1 MKNPKKPLEDI
12 SKTKEKYSVR
22 YKKPV
27 TEEKEYKCQSC
38 FQNNSVSIEMT
49 FCSETVDVIEDCTVC
64 CNPNSI
70 SYTIENEKVIYFEVV
85 KTY

>member
-1 MKNPKKPLEDI
+1 MAQNLKPIVIFYFL
-12 SKTKEKYSVR
+12 TMYQ
-22 YKKPV
+22 
-27 TEEKEYKCQSC
+27 EKEYKCQSC

-70 SYTIENEKVIYFEVV
+70 SYTVENEKVVYFEVV

>member
-22 YKKPV
+22 YKKLV
-27 TEEKEYKCQSC
+27 TKEKEYKCQSC

-64 CNPNSI
+64 CNPTSI
-70 SYTIENEKVIYFEVV
+70 SYTIENEKVVYFEVV

>member
-1 MKNPKKPLEDI
+1 LNHAKTGTTCNSI
-12 SKTKEKYSVR
+12 SFFYFFTI
-22 YKKPV
+22 PQ
-27 TEEKEYKCQSC
+27 EKEYKCQSC

-49 FCSETVDVIEDCTVC
+49 LCSETVDVIEDCTVC

-70 SYTIENEKVIYFEVV
+70 SYTIENEKVVYFEVV

>member
-1 MKNPKKPLEDI
+1 MKNPKTPLEDI
-12 SKTKEKYSVR
+12 SKTKGKYSVR

-27 TEEKEYKCQSC
+27 AKEKEYKCQSC

-49 FCSETVDVIEDCTVC
+49 FSSETVDVIEDCTVC

-70 SYTIENEKVIYFEVV
+70 SYKIENEKVVYFEVV

>member
-1 MKNPKKPLEDI
+1 MGVKKMKPI
-12 SKTKEKYSVR
+12 VICYFFTMHQ
-22 YKKPV
+22 
-27 TEEKEYKCQSC
+27 EKEYKCQSC

-70 SYTIENEKVIYFEVV
+70 SYTVENEKVVYFEVV